1 MDKKYE
7 ILEYH
12 KVINNLIDKSN
23 LESTKERF
31 LDLAIYKSKNELDK
45 ELSLL
50 RDFIDFYKF
59 DGGLELIN
67 ISNISTMIANISIFG
82 NYLEKKIYLNYIKIY
97 YVIEYVNQD
106 LKMLK
111 KNIKIYG
118 TYFKIVRFERN

>member
-67 ISNISTMIANISIFG
+67 ILNISH
-82 NYLEKKIYLNYIKIY
+82 YDCEYINFWELFRKRKFIW
-97 YVIEYVNQD
+97 I
-106 LKMLK
+106 
-111 KNIKIYG
+111 I
-118 TYFKIVRFERN
+118 